1 MADKETPKQS
11 ESILSEFISHL
22 RSKKMSDR
30 TINAYAS
37 DVSGFLHRSVK
48 GASPD
53 IASIVAF
60 QTKDLEEYL
69 ERLARSGLTFPSVRR
84 ASCALKSFFLFLL
97 DQGMIQSDPAASLT
111 VRQIKSAPHSSDQ
124 IVSVF
129 RYLTR
134 RQLTGE
140 EADIIRYQRDELI
153 LFLMLFYGVPQCKLC
168 TLRLSAIQSSRKSV
182 SLVLSTGSTVQLHLS
197 LLRKLRDYLERRKSP
212 SEYVF
217 LDSFSDKPIHRMTI
231 RHILNEL
238 NCALKLTCTPL
249 SLHDTYSYLQQ
260 HQEVRES
267 LIRQILTGGS
277 THNYALSANA

>member
-1 MADKETPKQS
+1 MAERETPS
-11 ESILSEFISHL
+11 HPETALSGFITYL
-22 RSKKMSDR
+22 RRKKMSER

-37 DVSGFLHRSVK
+37 DVSGFLHHGVK
-48 GASPD
+48 EVAPD

-60 QTKDLEEYL
+60 QTRDLEEYL
-69 ERLARSGLTFPSVRR
+69 EGLARSGLTFPSVRR

-97 DQGMIQSDPAASLT
+97 DQGMIQSNPAASLT
-111 VRQIKSAPHSSDQ
+111 VRQIKSAPHTSDQ
-124 IVSVF
+124 VISIF

-140 EADIIRYQRDELI
+140 EADIIRYQRDELV

-168 TLRLSAIQSSRKSV
+168 TLRLSTIQSNGKSV
-182 SLVLSTGSTVQLHLS
+182 SLVISTRSTIQLHLS

-231 RHILNEL
+231 RQTLNEL
-238 NCALKLTCTPL
+238 NCALSITCTPL

-277 THNYALSANA
+277 THNYAHSANA